1 MKINKNV
8 ENFLLYS
15 LATATFLFLLIFVF
29 PFVFIY
35 SMLAISF
42 VIDKGNEIG
51 FPWATV
57 FVTLLVIAG
66 FINTI
71 QNELKQKNLKPTRK
85 NIISVTKST
94 TFAWVAGIL
103 IIALGVYLISL
114 WPPLLFFI
122 FATAFFGSFIPLGK
136 SILQEK
142 IINRRKKK

>member
-1 MKINKNV
+1 
-8 ENFLLYS
+8 
-15 LATATFLFLLIFVF
+15 
-29 PFVFIY
+29 
-35 SMLAISF
+35 MLAISY

-71 QNELKQKNLKPTRK
+71 HNELKQKNLKPTRK
-85 NIISVTKST
+85 NIISVAKST
-94 TFAWVAGIL
+94 TYAWVAGIL

-114 WPPLLFFI
+114 WQPLLLFI
-122 FATAFFGSFIPLGK
+122 FATAFFGSFIPSGK